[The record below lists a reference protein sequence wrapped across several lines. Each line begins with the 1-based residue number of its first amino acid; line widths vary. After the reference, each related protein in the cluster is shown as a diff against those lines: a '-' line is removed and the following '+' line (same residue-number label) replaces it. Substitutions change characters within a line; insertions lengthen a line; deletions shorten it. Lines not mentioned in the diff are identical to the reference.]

1 VSAREEGFDP
11 ILLDLDGTVVD
22 SVALIRESHR
32 HAVREV
38 LGEDWPDDRLVANV
52 GRPLQEQMQVFSPQH
67 SDELYRVYREW
78 NHANTSALL
87 LAYDG
92 VEEALRELRDAGRRL
107 GIVTSKSR
115 DAVDLAWGVLPRL
128 GELFDVVIAADDTT
142 RHKPHAAPILE
153 ALARLGGTPAG
164 ACYVGDAPFDI
175 QAGRAAGVVTIA
187 VTWGFFPLPD
197 LEAQE
202 PDRVVA
208 TPDELVSVCLGRG

>member
-1 VSAREEGFDP
+1 VSAREGFDP
-11 ILLDLDGTVVD
+11 ILLDLDGTVID

-52 GRPLQEQMQVFSPQH
+52 GRPLQEQMQVFSAQH

-87 LAYDG
+87 LAYEG

-107 GIVTSKSR
+107 GIVTSKTR

-128 GELFDVVIAADDTT
+128 GELFDVVIAADDTAV
-142 RHKPHAAPILE
+142 HKPHAAPVLE
-153 ALARLGGTPAG
+153 ALARLGGTPSRS
-164 ACYVGDAPFDI
+164 CYVGDAPFDI

-187 VTWGFFPLPD
+187 VTWGFFTLPD
-197 LEAQE
+197 LEAE
-202 PDRVVA
+202 GPDRIVA
-208 TPDELVSVCLGRG
+208 TPEELVSVCLGRG